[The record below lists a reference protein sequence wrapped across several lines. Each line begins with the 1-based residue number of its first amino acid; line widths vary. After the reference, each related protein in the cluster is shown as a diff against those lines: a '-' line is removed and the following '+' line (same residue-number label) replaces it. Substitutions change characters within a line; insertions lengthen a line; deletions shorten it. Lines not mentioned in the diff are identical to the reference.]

1 MRSLLIALSV
11 VALASAWLIAQT
23 RATGAL
29 SIYVVDVEGGNATL
43 FVSPAGESLLI
54 DAGNPG
60 ARDADRIVAAAK
72 DAGLN
77 QIDNLILTHYH
88 GDHVGGVADL
98 ASRIPIRRFIDH
110 GPSVEKTDAATKMLE
125 PYMALTGKAA
135 HIVAKPGDRIP
146 VSGLDVTI
154 VSSAGEHITKALPRG
169 GTPNAACASFT
180 KKDPDTS
187 ENAQSVGSVVTF
199 GNFRAVHLGDLTWNK
214 EFELM
219 CPMNP
224 IGVVDLSLVSH
235 HGLEVSNSAVLV
247 HALRPRVAI
256 MNNGIRKG
264 GAPDTMKT
272 LYSSPGLEDLWQLHF
287 SLLGGQEYAVPG
299 LFIANEPPD
308 PMVPVAPA
316 SAQPAPAGAPGH
328 DGPAFWIKV
337 VAQSNGSFVVTNSR
351 NNFSK
356 TYNAAPGQRGRAST
370 AF

>member
-11 VALASAWLIAQT
+11 VALASAWPFAQT
-23 RATGAL
+23 RAAGAL

-72 DAGLN
+72 DAGLK
-77 QIDNLILTHYH
+77 QIDDLIVTHYH

-110 GPSVEKTDAATKMLE
+110 GPSVEKSDATTKMLE
-125 PYMALTGKAA
+125 PYVALTGKAA
-135 HIVAKPGDRIP
+135 HMAAKPGDRIP
-146 VSGLDVTI
+146 VAGLDVTI
-154 VSSAGEHITKALPRG
+154 VASAGAHITKPLPRG

-187 ENAQSVGSVVTF
+187 ENAQSVGSVITF
-199 GNFRAVHLGDLTWNK
+199 GSFRAAHLGDLTWNN
-214 EFELM
+214 EYELM
-219 CPMNP
+219 CPSNP
-224 IGVVDLSLVSH
+224 IGAVDLFLVSH
-235 HGLEVSNSAVLV
+235 HGLEVSNSAALV

-299 LFIANEPPD
+299 LFIANEQPD
-308 PMVPVAPA
+308 LTVPVAPA
-316 SAQPAPAGAPGH
+316 PAQPAPAGAPGH

-337 VAQSNGSFVVTNSR
+337 VAQSNGAFVVTNSR
-351 NNFSK
+351 NSFSK
-356 TYNAAPGQRGRAST
+356 TYAAGPGQRGRAST